1 VIKNKLI
8 LDYVLPKLKRL
19 FERFESVETAIL
31 FGSIAKN
38 KFSVHDIDIA
48 LKLNKEDLL
57 ETGYIIPRSQ
67 KLCISMKII

>member
-1 VIKNKLI
+1 MIKNKLT
-8 LDYVLPKLKRL
+8 LDYVLPRLKEL
-19 FERFESVETAIL
+19 FEKFESVETAIL
-31 FGSIAKN
+31 FGSITRN

-67 KLCISMKII
+67 KLYISTKII